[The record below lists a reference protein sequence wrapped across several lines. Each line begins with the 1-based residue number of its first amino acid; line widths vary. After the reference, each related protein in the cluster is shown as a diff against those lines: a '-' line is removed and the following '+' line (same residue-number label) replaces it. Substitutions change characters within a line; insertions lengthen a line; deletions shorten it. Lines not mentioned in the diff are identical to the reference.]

1 MERDFNNR
9 AGFTSKD
16 DTLPPRLLNEPAKT
30 GPAKGLVN
38 KLPEMLPKYYAARA
52 GTPTASQARHPRAW
66 GCDPGGLPLS
76 PAAGLT
82 ARRFSE
88 RLAFFEET

>member
-16 DTLPPRLLNEPAKT
+16 DTLPKRLLTEPAQS

-38 KLPEMLPKYYAARA
+38 QLDKMLPEYYSLRGWDEA
-52 GTPTASQARHPRAW
+52 GQLKPETRTRL
-66 GCDPGGLPLS
+66 GL
-76 PAAGLT
+76 
-82 ARRFSE
+82 
-88 RLAFFEET
+88 